1 MSADDMKARAESVS
15 VPSKVA
21 GLDGAQCVWKVLADP
36 MRTLPPGAGFL
47 IVQFYAAAM
56 AQQTPSIFE
65 FQTINTE
72 RAKRWHG
79 TLENWS
85 GLEWAGAMCG
95 EAGEAANVA
104 KKLRRLELGLEGNQ
118 YSEHQLE
125 ERNALVAQLGVEC
138 ADTLAYLALLCARY
152 GVNLQKHAI
161 AKFNK
166 VSEQMGFPERL

>member
-1 MSADDMKARAESVS
+1 MSDDMKARAESVA
-15 VPSKVA
+15 VPTRVHGRNGEEWA
-21 GLDGAQCVWKVLADP
+21 AAVLKDP
-36 MRTLPPGAGFL
+36 MRTLPPGAGYL
-47 IVQFYAAAM
+47 IAAAM
-56 AQQTPSIFE
+56 GVSLFK
-65 FQTINTE
+65 FQTTNID
-72 RAKRWHG
+72 RAVRWHG

-138 ADTLAYLALLCARY
+138 ADTLAYLVLLCARY
-152 GVNLQKHAI
+152 GVNIEKHAI